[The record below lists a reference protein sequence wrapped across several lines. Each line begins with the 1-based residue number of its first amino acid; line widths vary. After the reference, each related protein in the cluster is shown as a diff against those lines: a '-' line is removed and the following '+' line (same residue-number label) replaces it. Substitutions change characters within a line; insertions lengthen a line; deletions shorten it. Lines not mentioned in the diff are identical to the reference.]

1 MQRFY
6 TSVKILL
13 FLFLAGQL
21 NAQISFTNRNDMLT
35 NSDFHSGVAI
45 TVADMNNDGLDDICR
60 MNNGNFVE
68 IQHQLPGGNGFSNL
82 SVMSVSGGSQWSMCA
97 GDIDNNG
104 YTDILA
110 GGHYDEIKILTANND
125 GTAYT
130 YQYMP
135 GATIFAQCSNMADIN
150 NDGFLDLFVC
160 HDDAESRIW
169 GNNGD
174 GTFFEADDWIDM
186 STTPASDNS
195 GNYGSIW
202 TDFDND
208 GDIDLYIAKCRG
220 GVSDPTDPRRI
231 NALFVND
238 GENNFTDLAEE
249 YGLKIGAQS
258 WTADFNDIDND
269 GDLDCFITNHDV
281 ANMLLENDGTGHF
294 TDISEEAGIIGSQ
307 FPIQGVM
314 RDFDNDGYVD
324 IMIAGGEHELYRNN
338 GDKTFTLVDGLF
350 NNNDMESYAIGDLNS
365 DGYLDIYGGYAEIYT
380 NPSNIDDVLWIN
392 DGGENHFLT
401 VRLVGTESNRGGVGS
416 RLEVYGPWGIQIRE
430 IRSGESYG
438 IQNSLNAHFGL
449 GTHAMVDS
457 LIVRWPSG
465 IVDKFDNVE
474 SNQLITIIEDNCIS
488 PSAEIALDGSMT
500 ICPGESTTLSAPDG
514 FEYSWSTGENTQAIE
529 VTEQGS
535 YNVTIDDGTG
545 CQGVS
550 AAIQIIVNPDN
561 TPMISMEGN
570 LTQCQGSTITLTS
583 TEADSYLWSTGETTQ
598 SIQVSGT
605 DIYSV
610 TVPGLCQ
617 EFTSPEVNP
626 GVAVL
631 YPDLPVV
638 DNDTLYEVGSTV
650 LTATGDSLTWYDA
663 LGNILGTES
672 TYETPELMET
682 TSYFITNTQS
692 FEENFYTGMES
703 PSASTPYSGG
713 QYNGEI
719 IFDAIESFILRSVT
733 VYTDTP
739 GERIVELQDSDGNVL
754 LSQSFNATEGQQV
767 VFLNFEIPQG
777 TDLILTTNSEQNQN
791 TLGTNSPRL
800 QRSNMDVAYPYV
812 VENVAELKSSNY
824 GVEYYYYFYN
834 WEIKTIGK
842 LCTSEAVEVTV
853 ELVLVGTE
861 DLDRPETISVFP
873 NPSSGQFTLKLKE
886 TPLEGARINI
896 YNFAGALIQTKM
908 VENGSLLQEVIL
920 NNKAAGLYTIE
931 FVSGDKVYSGKVV
944 IE

>member
-35 NSDFHSGVAI
+35 NSNFHSGVAI

-82 SVMSVSGGSQWSMCA
+82 SVMSVNGGSQWSMCA
-97 GDIDNNG
+97 GDVDNNG

-110 GGHYDEIKILTANND
+110 GGYYDEIKVLTANSD

-130 YQYMP
+130 SQYMP

-174 GTFFEADDWIDM
+174 GTFSEADDWIDM
-186 STTPASDNS
+186 TTTPASDNS

-314 RDFDNDGYVD
+314 RDFDNDGFVD

-338 GDKTFTLVDGLF
+338 GDKTFTLVQGLF

-392 DGGENHFLT
+392 DGGENHYLS

-465 IVDKFDNVE
+465 IVDKYDNVE
-474 SNQLITIIEDNCIS
+474 SNQLITIIENNCIS
-488 PSAEIALDGSMT
+488 PSAEIALDGATT

-514 FEYSWSTGENTQAIE
+514 FEYFWSTGENSQAIE

-550 AAIQIIVNPDN
+550 AAIQIVVNPDN
-561 TPMISMEGN
+561 TPMISMEGD
-570 LTQCQGSTITLTS
+570 LTQCQGGTITLTS

-610 TVPGLCQ
+610 TVPGLCE

-631 YPDLPVV
+631 YPDSPVV
-638 DNDTLYEVGSTV
+638 DNDTLYEIGSTI
-650 LTATGDSLTWYDA
+650 LTAGGDSLTWYDA

-672 TYETPELMET
+672 TFETPELMET
-682 TSYFITNTQS
+682 TSYFVTNTQT
-692 FEENFYTGMES
+692 FEENFFTGMES

-719 IFDAIESFILRSVT
+719 IFDAIDPFILRSVT

-739 GERIVELQDSDGNVL
+739 GERIVELRDSDGNVL
-754 LSQSFNATEGQQV
+754 LAQSFNATEGQQV
-767 VFLNFEIPQG
+767 VFLN
-777 TDLILTTNSEQNQN
+777 
-791 TLGTNSPRL
+791 
-800 QRSNMDVAYPYV
+800 
-812 VENVAELKSSNY
+812 
-824 GVEYYYYFYN
+824 
-834 WEIKTIGK
+834 
-842 LCTSEAVEVTV
+842 
-853 ELVLVGTE
+853 
-861 DLDRPETISVFP
+861 
-873 NPSSGQFTLKLKE
+873 
-886 TPLEGARINI
+886 
-896 YNFAGALIQTKM
+896 
-908 VENGSLLQEVIL
+908 
-920 NNKAAGLYTIE
+920 
-931 FVSGDKVYSGKVV
+931 
-944 IE
+944 

>member
-6 TSVKILL
+6 KSISILL
-13 FLFLAGQL
+13 LVLFTMQL
-21 NAQISFTNRNDMLT
+21 QAQISFTNRNDMLT

-45 TVADMNNDGLDDICR
+45 TVADMNNDGLDDIAR
-60 MNNGNFVE
+60 MNNGNSVE
-68 IQHQLPGGNGFSNL
+68 IQYQLPGGNGFSSM
-82 SVMSVSGGSQWSMCA
+82 SVMTVNGGSQWSMCA
-97 GDIDNNG
+97 GDVDNNG

-110 GGHYDEIKILTANND
+110 GGFYDEIKILTANGD

-130 YQYMP
+130 SQYMP

-186 STTPASDNS
+186 TTTPASDNS

-202 TDFDND
+202 SDFDND
-208 GDIDLYIAKCRG
+208 GDLDLYIAKCRG

-238 GENNFTDLAEE
+238 GNNNYTEMAEE

-281 ANMLLENDGTGHF
+281 ANQLLENDGTGHF
-294 TDISEEAGIIGSQ
+294 TDISAEAGIIGSQ

-314 RDFDNDGYVD
+314 RDFDNDGFVD

-350 NNNDMESYAIGDLNS
+350 NDNDMESYAIGDLNS

-392 DGGENHFLT
+392 NGGENHYLS
-401 VRLVGTESNRGGVGS
+401 VRLTGVESNRGGVGS
-416 RLEVYGPWGIQIRE
+416 RVEIYGPWGIQVRE

-449 GTHAMVDS
+449 GQHAMVDS
-457 LIVRWPSG
+457 LIVKWPSG
-465 IVDKFDNVE
+465 IVDKYENVE
-474 SNQLITIIEDNCIS
+474 SNQLITIIENNCIS
-488 PSAEIALDGSMT
+488 PSAELTLDGSTT
-500 ICPGESTTLSAPDG
+500 ICPGESTTITAPDG
-514 FEYSWSTGENTQAIE
+514 FEYTWSSGETTQSIE
-529 VTEQGS
+529 VSDQGN
-535 YNVTIDDGTG
+535 YNVTIDDGSG

-550 AAIQIIVNPDN
+550 AAISIIVNPDN
-561 TPMISMEGN
+561 TPMISMEGD
-570 LTQCQGSTITLTS
+570 LTQCQGGTITLTS
-583 TEADSYLWSTGETTQ
+583 TEADSYMWSTGETTQ
-598 SIQVSGT
+598 SIEVSGT

-626 GVAVL
+626 GVTVL

-638 DNDTLYEVGSTV
+638 DNDTLYEIGSTV
-650 LTATGDSLTWYDA
+650 LTAIGEELTWYDA
-663 LGNILGTES
+663 LGNIIGNES
-672 TYETPELMET
+672 TFETPELMET
-682 TSYFITNTQS
+682 TSFFVTNTQS
-692 FEENFYTGMES
+692 FEEFFFTGMES

-719 IFDAIESFILRSVT
+719 IFDALDAFILRNVT

-739 GERIVELQDSDGNVL
+739 GERIIELRQNDGTVI
-754 LSQSFNATEGQQV
+754 LSQAFDAVEGEQIV
-767 VFLNFEIPQG
+767 PLDFEVPQG
-777 TDLILTTNSEQNQN
+777 TDLVLTTNIQQNLDV
-791 TLGTNSPRL
+791 LGTNSPRL
-800 QRSNMDVAYPYV
+800 QRSNMDVAYPYTIDNIV
-812 VENVAELKSSNY
+812 ELKSSNF

-834 WEIKTIGK
+834 WEIKNLGK
-842 LCTSEAVEVTV
+842 VCTSEAVEVVV

-861 DLDRPETISVFP
+861 DLDKPETISVFP
-873 NPSSGQFTLKLKE
+873 NPSSGQFTIQLKE
-886 TPLEGARINI
+886 TPNKGDRINI
-896 YNFAGALIQTKM
+896 YNFAGALIQTVR
-908 VENGSLLQEVIL
+908 VEDGALQQQVSL

-931 FVSGDKVYSGKVV
+931 FISGDKVFSGRVV
-944 IE
+944 VE